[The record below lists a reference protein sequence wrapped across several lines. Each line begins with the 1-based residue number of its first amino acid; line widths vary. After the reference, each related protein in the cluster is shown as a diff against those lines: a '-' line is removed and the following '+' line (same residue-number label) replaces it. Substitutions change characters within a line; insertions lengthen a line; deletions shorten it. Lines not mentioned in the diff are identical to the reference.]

1 MRSVDP
7 DAGSVPLHPADQHR
21 HTHHTL
27 HTLNAAPRQLL
38 KQALKLLGYAVVAV
52 LVLKLIP
59 SLKQA
64 LHSLGEMSGLWIAGA
79 VALEVASEMGYVLSW
94 RRIVDPDDLLDRD
107 GRGKLMR
114 TRVAWAQ
121 LGGGVFVPGGTL
133 ATVGVGSWMLHRL
146 GMPAKQIAE
155 RQFNLSFLNTAVDA
169 LTMTIF
175 GLLLAIGI
183 LAGTGNL
190 LLSLLPA
197 AVGAG
202 GIAAA
207 LWVAHRAQTY
217 SERLQAKHPKVAS
230 AITTLAAAVDD
241 TDQLLFHRGD
251 WKPLIGALAYLGF
264 DTLVLFSAF
273 FALNTHPM
281 PAYGIVVMAYI
292 VGALGGSIPLPAN
305 IGAIGGIAGML
316 MVYGVARNPAVAAVV
331 VYEAIGLLVPLI
343 GGGIS
348 YLFLRRQF
356 GQIPG
361 GTAEAEAVSAAP

>member
-1 MRSVDP
+1 MRSRDP
-7 DAGSVPLHPADQHR
+7 DPGSASVHPADPHT
-21 HTHHTL
+21 HTHHTR
-27 HTLNAAPRQLL
+27 HAVNGAPSQLL
-38 KQALKLLGYAVVAV
+38 KQALKLLGYGVLAF

-64 LHSLGEMSGLWIAGA
+64 LTSLEHVSGLWIVGA
-79 VALEVASEMGYVLSW
+79 VALEVVSEMGYVLAW

-107 GRGKLMR
+107 GRGRLMR

-133 ATVGVGSWMLHRL
+133 ATVGVGTWMLHRL
-146 GMPAKQIAE
+146 GMPTKQIAE

-175 GLLLAIGI
+175 GVLLAVGI
-183 LAGTGNL
+183 FAGTGEL
-190 LLSLLPA
+190 LLTLLPA

-207 LWVAHRAQTY
+207 LWIAHRAEAY
-217 SERLQAKHPKVAS
+217 SERLQAKHPRVAA

-251 WKPLIGALAYLGF
+251 SKPLLGALAYLGF

-273 FALNTHPM
+273 FAINVHPI
-281 PAYGIVVMAYI
+281 PTYGIVVMAYI
-292 VGALGGSIPLPAN
+292 IGALGGSIPLPAN

-331 VYEAIGLLVPLI
+331 IYESIGLLVPLI

-356 GQIPG
+356 GSIPEG
-361 GTAEAEAVSAAP
+361 PAEPEAVSASP